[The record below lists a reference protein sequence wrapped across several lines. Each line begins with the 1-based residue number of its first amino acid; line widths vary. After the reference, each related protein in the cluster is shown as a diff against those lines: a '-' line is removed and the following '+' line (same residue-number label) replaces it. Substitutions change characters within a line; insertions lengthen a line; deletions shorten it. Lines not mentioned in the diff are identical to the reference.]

1 MKDLDEIKL
10 SADIYSL
17 PVVFEFVSH
26 HARGLGLGR
35 QRTGE
40 VLRAVEEAI
49 TNILDHVYEDGFG
62 DVALTCKED
71 SSGRLVIAIA
81 DFGEP
86 FNVLCA
92 TEPGPAGKG
101 TDAPRGRPSTE
112 VMESVIDHIVY
123 ERREGSNVLIFT
135 VEDV

>member
-1 MKDLDEIKL
+1 MKDLDKIRL

-17 PVVFEFVSH
+17 PVLFEFVSH

-71 SSGRLVIAIA
+71 SSGRLVIAIS

-86 FNVLCA
+86 FNMLCA
-92 TEPGPAGKG
+92 TEPGPGCKGRAAPAGS
-101 TDAPRGRPSTE
+101 PSTE
-112 VMESVIDHIVY
+112 VMESMIDHIAY

-135 VEDV
+135 IEDV